1 MPLEKQLD
9 IADAPPLRVLDIC
22 GGGSFSYLTLRDMG
36 YDIGVYDAIEKDGR
50 ARAIARCHSEGA
62 IEHLCAGAVHDLMKI
77 STVLGEV
84 YTDIIATPECAPW
97 SRASGKIVP
106 KGFDDP
112 RARLFEKAAAIIA
125 D

>member
-1 MPLEKQLD
+1 MH
-9 IADAPPLRVLDIC
+9 
-22 GGGSFSYLTLRDMG
+22 
-36 YDIGVYDAIEKDGR
+36 
-50 ARAIARCHSEGA
+50 HSEGA

-125 D
+125 DQRKRNPQPNVIFENTEIHPGLKGDAARQ

>member
-50 ARAIARCHSEGA
+50 ARAIAPLRGC
-62 IEHLCAGAVHDLMKI
+62 
-77 STVLGEV
+77 
-84 YTDIIATPECAPW
+84 Y
-97 SRASGKIVP
+97 
-106 KGFDDP
+106 
-112 RARLFEKAAAIIA
+112 
-125 D
+125 